1 MISLLNILILSGC
14 SQGWSVANLELTPQ
28 DTVTNT
34 VFIEVMGTDSVL
46 HYYHGRVYETSNWCW
61 VHHQYEMSG
70 KPDTARSYRTAI
82 LDDNAIVSINLKWL
96 AQGCV
101 LVAVLVYGYWQI
113 ENRIKSLENKVANAN
128 EQIGDLLNKHIV
140 EERTQR
146 QELAEKV
153 AFYEKELN
161 LNPFSWGKRKKK

>member
-1 MISLLNILILSGC
+1 VS
-14 SQGWSVANLELTPQ
+14 E
-28 DTVTNT
+28 
-34 VFIEVMGTDSVL
+34 
-46 HYYHGRVYETSNWCW
+46 
-61 VHHQYEMSG
+61 

-96 AQGCV
+96 GQICI
-101 LVAVLVYGYWQI
+101 LISMLVYGYWQI
-113 ENRIKSLENKVANAN
+113 ESRIQSLENQVATADG
-128 EQIGDLLNKHIV
+128 QIEDLLSKHIV
-140 EERTQR
+140 EERSQR

>member
-1 MISLLNILILSGC
+1 
-14 SQGWSVANLELTPQ
+14 
-28 DTVTNT
+28 
-34 VFIEVMGTDSVL
+34 
-46 HYYHGRVYETSNWCW
+46 
-61 VHHQYEMSG
+61 MSG

-82 LDDNAIVSINLKWL
+82 LDDNAIVSISLKWL

>member
-1 MISLLNILILSGC
+1 
-14 SQGWSVANLELTPQ
+14 
-28 DTVTNT
+28 
-34 VFIEVMGTDSVL
+34 
-46 HYYHGRVYETSNWCW
+46 
-61 VHHQYEMSG
+61 MSA
-70 KPDTARSYRTAI
+70 KPDTARSYRTTI